1 MKLITFLKNWT
12 LPSAIVIGS
21 ASYMTFAYVPALDA
35 AGDVL
40 SPLFD
45 TLLPITIFFTLFVTF
60 SKVDFHLM
68 RLCRWHF
75 KVLAAQLLLIALLTG
90 VIHYL
95 DITTLHCQ
103 FSIVNYPFLKLL
115 LEAVLMCVIAPCAAA
130 SPIVTS
136 KLGGNLTQMTTFVL
150 FSAFA
155 VSLLI
160 PAIFPLLEP
169 RQGMT
174 FLSAFLLILYRLA
187 SVLLLP
193 LLLGAVVRHWV
204 KPLYQWFMRT
214 PDLSFY
220 CWAVSLAIVVGITL
234 RNILH
239 SHAASHLIGDI
250 AFFTLLTA
258 VVQFAIGRLI
268 GRDANEKICT
278 GQGMF
283 QKNTSLAIW
292 IAYMYLTPE
301 ASIGAGCYVLWQNII
316 NSYELWQHR
325 RTSAQG
331 PDTTAAPRATQRNT
345 RL

>member
-21 ASYMTFAYVPALDA
+21 VSYMTFAYVPALDA

-40 SPLFD
+40 SPIFE

-75 KVLAAQLLLIALLTG
+75 KVLGVQLLLIALLTG
-90 VIHYL
+90 AAWWTAQHSTL
-95 DITTLHCQ
+95 NAQLTT
-103 FSIVNYPFLKLL
+103 LL

-301 ASIGAGCYVLWQNII
+301 ASIGAGSYVLWQNII

>member
-21 ASYMTFAYVPALDA
+21 VSYMTFAYVPALDA
-35 AGDVL
+35 AGDAL
-40 SPLFD
+40 SPIFE

-75 KVLAAQLLLIALLTG
+75 KVLGVQLLLIALLTG
-90 VIHYL
+90 AAWWTAQHSTL
-95 DITTLHCQ
+95 NAQLTT
-103 FSIVNYPFLKLL
+103 LL

-174 FLSAFLLILYRLA
+174 FLSAFRLILYRLA

-204 KPLYQWFMRT
+204 KPLYEWFLRT

-292 IAYMYLTPE
+292 IAYMSLTPE

>member
-21 ASYMTFAYVPALDA
+21 VSYLTFAYVPALDA

-40 SPLFD
+40 SPIFE

-75 KVLAAQLLLIALLTG
+75 KVLGVQLLLIALLTG
-90 VIHYL
+90 AAWWTAQHSTL
-95 DITTLHCQ
+95 NAQLTT
-103 FSIVNYPFLKLL
+103 LL

-258 VVQFAIGRLI
+258 VVQFTIGRLI
-268 GRDANEKICT
+268 GHDAHEKICT

-292 IAYMYLTPE
+292 IAYMSLTPE

>member
-1 MKLITFLKNWT
+1 MKLISFLKNWT
-12 LPSAIVIGS
+12 LPTAIVIGS
-21 ASYMTFAYVPALDA
+21 ISYLTFAYVPALDA
-35 AGDVL
+35 AGDAL
-40 SPLFD
+40 SPIFE
-45 TLLPITIFFTLFVTF
+45 TLLPITIFFTLFITF

-68 RLCRWHF
+68 RLCPWHF
-75 KVLAAQLLLIALLTG
+75 KVLVAQLLLIIILVLLTL
-90 VIHYL
+90 HFSPF
-95 DITTLHCQ
+95 TLPALTGEG
-103 FSIVNYPFLKLL
+103 SGKGPKLL

-174 FLSAFLLILYRLA
+174 FLSTFQLILYRLA

-258 VVQFAIGRLI
+258 VVQFAIGRFI
-268 GRDANEKICT
+268 GRNAEEKICT

-316 NSYELWQHR
+316 NSYELWRHR
-325 RTSAQG
+325 RISAQG
-331 PDTTAAPRATQRNT
+331 PETTAAPTASQRNT